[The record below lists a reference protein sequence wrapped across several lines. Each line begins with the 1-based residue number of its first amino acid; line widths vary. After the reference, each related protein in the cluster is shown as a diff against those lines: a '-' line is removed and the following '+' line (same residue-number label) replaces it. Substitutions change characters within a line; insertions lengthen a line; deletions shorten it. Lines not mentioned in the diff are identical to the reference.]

1 MCKYNTREHACV
13 VYCCIG
19 VLCLLLCTQHCR
31 EKKRRAVME
40 RGRGEGREKDAGVKG
55 VQMKRFEEL
64 VFSKY
69 EDEMSGFQ
77 EEFSVSIY

>member
-1 MCKYNTREHACV
+1 
-13 VYCCIG
+13 
-19 VLCLLLCTQHCR
+19 
-31 EKKRRAVME
+31 ME
-40 RGRGEGREKDAGVKG
+40 RGRGGGRERDYHVATVKG
-55 VQMKRFEEL
+55 VPVEQFEEL

>member
-1 MCKYNTREHACV
+1 
-13 VYCCIG
+13 
-19 VLCLLLCTQHCR
+19 
-31 EKKRRAVME
+31 ME
-40 RGRGEGREKDAGVKG
+40 RGRGGGRERDAGVKG
-55 VQMKRFEEL
+55 VQVKRFEEL